1 MADLVDQARD
11 ALRQVLDPEAG
22 LNIVDLGLI
31 YDIEATDG
39 AVTVTMTFTSPGCPA
54 GEMLAAAAQQ
64 VVEAIEGVRTVS
76 VNISFDPPWTPE
88 SISPDGRALLGW

>member
-1 MADLVDQARD
+1 MADLADQARD

-31 YDIEATDG
+31 YGIEAPDD

-54 GEMLAAAAQQ
+54 GQMLADAARQ
-64 VVEAIEGVRTVS
+64 VIEAIPGVRS
-76 VNISFDPPWTPE
+76 VAVEITFEPAWTPD

>member
-1 MADLVDQARD
+1 MADLVDQVRD

-64 VVEAIEGVRTVS
+64 VVEAIKGVRTVS
-76 VNISFDPPWTPE
+76 LDISFDPPWTPE

>member
-31 YDIEATDG
+31 YDIEATDD

-64 VVEAIEGVRTVS
+64 VVEAVEGVRTVS

>member
-1 MADLVDQARD
+1 V
-11 ALRQVLDPEAG
+11 RQVLDPEAG

-39 AVTVTMTFTSPGCPA
+39 AVMVTMTFTSPGCPA
-54 GEMLAAAAQQ
+54 GDMLAAAAQQ

-76 VNISFDPPWTPE
+76 VKFSFDPLWTPE